1 MTKVHRKK
9 SAAPS
14 GSRRSRKPRN
24 NTALQATIYAIVFI
38 IITLALLLVEF
49 RPVKTI
55 PAWGGAE
62 ESLASATAAGK
73 VFAAFQTSN
82 RKRNEIC
89 AITFSQAEANALLA
103 AMLRNYESHRKTN
116 DPQVYAKWQ
125 NGLCAVE
132 CSKKF
137 AFIYLNFYLFI
148 QPEIHNGKLDIQVH
162 SPRLGKIPLPAQIV
176 EKVLNTE
183 LSKHI
188 AGDHRLSSGLGLIHI
203 LQAEKS
209 GEIRIEFLR
218 KKSGAIIRS
227 LL

>member
-1 MTKVHRKK
+1 MTKVRRKK
-9 SAAPS
+9 SPAPS
-14 GSRRSRKPRN
+14 ASRRSRKSRS
-24 NTALQATIYAIVFI
+24 NTALQATLYAVVFI
-38 IITLALLLVEF
+38 IITLALLLLEF

-55 PAWGGAE
+55 PTWGGAE

-89 AITFSQAEANALLA
+89 TITFSQTEANALLA
-103 AMLRNYESHRKTN
+103 AMLRNYESHRKTG

-148 QPEIHNGKLDIQVH
+148 QPEIHNGKLDIQVR
-162 SPRLGKIPLPAQIV
+162 SPRLGTLPLPAKIV
-176 EKVLNTE
+176 EKVLNDE
-183 LSKHI
+183 LNKHI
-188 AGDHRLSSGLGLIHI
+188 ARDHRLSKGLTLIHT
-203 LQAEKS
+203 LQTEKS

-218 KKSGAIIRS
+218 KKSGSIIRS